1 MHMEKPVSLSLVKSH
16 FRRKKSSQRT
26 ITAYLYSYNACTH
39 SCTEALNHAS
49 GFWGCWFNDKQ
60 T

>member
-26 ITAYLYSYNACTH
+26 ITAYLYSYNAMH
-39 SCTEALNHAS
+39 APILALKH
-49 GFWGCWFNDKQ
+49 
-60 T
+60 